1 VVDVSR
7 VTRTKAEARA
17 NYDRRSR
24 GYERV
29 EGRFERR
36 ARLAGEQALA
46 VGVGEDVLEVGSGPG
61 ESLATFARRSG
72 PDGRVIGVDLSTAM
86 HRVATA
92 RLRSTGLAGTVSLV
106 TADGASLPLRAG
118 CVDAAFMSFTL
129 ELFDTPEIPTVL
141 GECRRVLRRGG
152 RLVVVGMSKAGSPD
166 RLINVFE
173 WAHKHFPQF
182 LDCRPI
188 YVRRALEEAGFSIR
202 EALTRHMW
210 VPVEIVLGISGAE
223 ADR

>member
-129 ELFDTPEIPTVL
+129 ELFDTPELPTVL
-141 GECRRVLRRGG
+141 REARRVLRPGG
-152 RLVVVGMSKAGSPD
+152 RVVVVALTTTDPPALMERGYLLVHKYLP
-166 RLINVFE
+166 RL
-173 WAHKHFPQF
+173 A
-182 LDCRPI
+182 DCRP
-188 YVRRALEEAGFSIR
+188 VPVADLLSSAGFAVTAVQRCDI
-202 EALTRHMW
+202 
-210 VPVEIVLGISGAE
+210 VGIPVAVVASRLV
-223 ADR
+223 